1 MYSAIPPPP
10 FLQCPGV
17 PPIPWKKWRRVLQ
30 VYIDAAAPDA
40 TPERKKVLLLNA
52 LGVEGLHTY
61 YKAADEQTQL
71 DGDQATG
78 DGAARDAYQ
87 QALAVLDA
95 YFAPP
100 EEAVCVRA
108 RFRRRVQ
115 QPDETAVQFMQAL
128 RRSADNC
135 SFGTAAATML
145 RDQILQGLR
154 DPNLRRTFIQ
164 MGDAFTIQSALEHA
178 REEERVDR
186 ALQQLTSLQVDS
198 ATRREPGRRGGR
210 PPRPTLQ
217 QRASIHTAPSAPPSV
232 CYRCGSPHHWANF
245 PSCPARWRTCNSC
258 GKQGHFSEMCRSAG
272 TSVAVPDGDAGQE
285 CAAVHTDCRAGVRKS
300 PDRVELGAELVE
312 AAARNSC
319 VVAWKVLWALREQC
333 SR

>member
-100 EEAVCVRA
+100 EEALCVRA
-108 RFRRRVQ
+108 QFRRRVQ

-128 RRSADNC
+128 RRLADNC
-135 SFGTAAATML
+135 NFGTAAATML
-145 RDQILQGLR
+145 HGQIPHGL
-154 DPNLRRTFIQ
+154 LRTASDFHTDGRRSGRGARRPRVAAADCSASGLCYATRAWTPRRSPSSTYTATTCTQPYCAVGPAECLLPLRF
-164 MGDAFTIQSALEHA
+164 ASALGEFSVVSCA
-178 REEERVDR
+178 LPY
-186 ALQQLTSLQVDS
+186 LQQLLQARTPS
-198 ATRREPGRRGGR
+198 ARCAAQREP
-210 PPRPTLQ
+210 
-217 QRASIHTAPSAPPSV
+217 
-232 CYRCGSPHHWANF
+232 
-245 PSCPARWRTCNSC
+245 RWRFRTVMQV
-258 GKQGHFSEMCRSAG
+258 K
-272 TSVAVPDGDAGQE
+272 SVLPCTQ
-285 CAAVHTDCRAGVRKS
+285 S
-300 PDRVELGAELVE
+300 
-312 AAARNSC
+312 
-319 VVAWKVLWALREQC
+319 QF
-333 SR
+333 